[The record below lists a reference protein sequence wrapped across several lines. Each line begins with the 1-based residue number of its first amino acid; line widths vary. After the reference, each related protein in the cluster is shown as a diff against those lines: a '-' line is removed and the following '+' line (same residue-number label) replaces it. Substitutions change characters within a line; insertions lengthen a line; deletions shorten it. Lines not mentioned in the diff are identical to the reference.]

1 MRQDKS
7 WNEVNFWCCCCC
19 CSWLNSWATAKH
31 CLTNFKKEKSVHL
44 CLCLTTKSAR
54 KQMIWI
60 EKEIDLGRFKR
71 RAKRRRWRRHRRR
84 RLSVCF
90 GLWMLNVNSHWDTDT
105 NRQTD
110 RHWIQVWQKPLWG
123 FAKLCLLCIQLHAL
137 ILPVLKQWAPNQIC
151 VCVVIFLPLL
161 SFIISIDIWKTER
174 NLQQKRL
181 QSIRFCDVARAMMKR
196 RMEVCEWTPVHPGQL
211 LITNLD
217 VVVVNQQFAS
227 GVNLFT
233 LLFNYFNCY
242 CYNFNCRQTVF
253 LKKKKGNWRKEKFKP
268 FTACTSVSQQKKKKK
283 KKYSYCYYRFDV

>member
-1 MRQDKS
+1 MKTS
-7 WNEVNFWCCCCC
+7 STTTTFCLFWIVNVKC
-19 CSWLNSWATAKH
+19 
-31 CLTNFKKEKSVHL
+31 
-44 CLCLTTKSAR
+44 
-54 KQMIWI
+54 KQSY
-60 EKEIDLGRFKR
+60 R
-71 RAKRRRWRRHRRR
+71 
-84 RLSVCF
+84 
-90 GLWMLNVNSHWDTDT
+90 DTDT

-123 FAKLCLLCIQLHAL
+123 FAKLCFQLHAL

-217 VVVVNQQFAS
+217 VVVVVNQQFAS

-242 CYNFNCRQTVF
+242 NCYNFNCRQTILEKE
-253 LKKKKGNWRKEKFKP
+253 LKEEE
-268 FTACTSVSQQKKKKK
+268 V
-283 KKYSYCYYRFDV
+283 